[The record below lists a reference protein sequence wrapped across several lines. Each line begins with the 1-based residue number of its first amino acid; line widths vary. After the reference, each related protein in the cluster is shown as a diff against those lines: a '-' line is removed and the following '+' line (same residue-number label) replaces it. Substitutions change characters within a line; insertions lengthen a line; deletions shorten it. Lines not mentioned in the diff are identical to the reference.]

1 MGAEGL
7 SYRLAAAPAR
17 WSGLVWERRGGEN
30 GRKVPPLPLAELMA
44 VFQHETSLGMHLK
57 RCPHEPQSR
66 GWEAGK
72 PWESQ
77 RENEKACGGIKAAAM
92 FFCSQ
97 SLKSRSGIYKI
108 RILAGL
114 EKDDF

>member
-7 SYRLAAAPAR
+7 SYRLPCRACQMERA
-17 WSGLVWERRGGEN
+17 GLGEK
-30 GRKVPPLPLAELMA
+30 GREEWKEGSTPSLAELMA

-66 GWEAGK
+66 GWECRKA
-72 PWESQ
+72 WESQ

-97 SLKSRSGIYKI
+97 SLKSRSGIY
-108 RILAGL
+108 
-114 EKDDF
+114 

>member
-1 MGAEGL
+1 MGAEGPPTG
-7 SYRLAAAPAR
+7 YCGACQMERA
-17 WSGLVWERRGGEN
+17 GLGEKE
-30 GRKVPPLPLAELMA
+30 GRMGKVPPLPLAELMA

-97 SLKSRSGIYKI
+97 SLKI
-108 RILAGL
+108 
-114 EKDDF
+114 